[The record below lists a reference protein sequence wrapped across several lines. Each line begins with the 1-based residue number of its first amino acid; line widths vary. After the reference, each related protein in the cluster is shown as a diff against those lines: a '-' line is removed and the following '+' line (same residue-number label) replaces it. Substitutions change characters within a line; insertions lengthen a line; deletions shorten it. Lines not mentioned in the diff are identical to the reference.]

1 MNSFTSH
8 NGTTE
13 LDEQL
18 AITAIAGDANAFEV
32 IVTLYERRV
41 FGFLGR
47 MGFDQATAADLAQD
61 TFVRVWRHRALFDAR
76 RGPLTGWLFGIAR
89 NVALTELRRA
99 GRRPTNQADDDALD
113 RLSTSDDASKSAER
127 TQQRDQ
133 LHTALQ
139 LLPDADR
146 TAIALSY
153 VEGLTAVEAA
163 ALLNCRPDAYRAR
176 LSRARKRLAEL
187 LENTL

>member
-1 MNSFTSH
+1 MNSLSSD

-13 LDEQL
+13 LDEQSAL
-18 AITAIAGDANAFEV
+18 TALAGDTNAFAV
-32 IVTLYERRV
+32 IVTGYERRV
-41 FGFLGR
+41 FAFLGR
-47 MGFDQATAADLAQD
+47 MGFDPATAADLAQD

-76 RGPLTGWLFGIAR
+76 RGTLTGWLFGIAR

-99 GRRPTNQADDDALD
+99 GRRPTDRVDDDALD
-113 RLSTSDDASKSAER
+113 SLTSSDDASLSTER
-127 TQQRDQ
+127 AQQRDQ
-133 LHTALQ
+133 LHGALQ
-139 LLPDADR
+139 RLSDADR

-153 VEGLTAVEAA
+153 VEGLTAPEAA
-163 ALLNCRPDAYRAR
+163 ALLDCRADAYRAR